1 MEPLLVL
8 QFMPDDGPGYLGT
21 WAERHGVPCVVLSAA
36 AGQPFPSTIAG
47 HRALAILGGAMSA
60 NDDLPHLRD
69 AERLIERCIR
79 DGVPVLGHCL
89 GGQLMARTLG
99 ARTNASPAPEVG
111 WHRMQVAECEGAR
124 AWFGEADVQ
133 TVFHWHYEAFDL
145 PPGATALGSS
155 TACPVQAFSLGPHL
169 GLQFHLE
176 IDAQKID
183 AWLAG
188 SDSLYVQAQLRHPTV
203 QGPASV
209 RQRTL
214 EHLGSH
220 QALAD
225 RVYSRWLGMRASAF
239 SP

>member
-1 MEPLLVL
+1 MEPVLVL
-8 QFMPDDGPGYLGT
+8 QFMPDDGPGYLGD
-21 WAERHGVPCVVLSAA
+21 WAERHDVPYVVLNAA

-60 NDDLPHLRD
+60 NDDLSYLRD
-69 AERLIERCIR
+69 AERLIDRCMR

-99 ARTNASPAPEVG
+99 ARIDASPAPEVG
-111 WHRMQVAECEGAR
+111 WHRMQVAERESAR
-124 AWFGEADVQ
+124 AWFGGADVQ
-133 TVFHWHYEAFDL
+133 TVFHWHYEAFDV

-155 TACPVQAFSLGPHL
+155 VACPVQAFSLGPHL

-176 IDAQKID
+176 IDEQKID
-183 AWLAG
+183 AWLT
-188 SDSLYVQAQLRHPTV
+188 SPDELYVQAQHRHPTV
-203 QGPASV
+203 QSPGSV

-214 EHLGSH
+214 EHLGSQ

-225 RVYSRWLGMRASAF
+225 RVYSRWLGMCTSEF
-239 SP
+239 SL